1 MLQYIQLA
9 SPENN
14 IHTKNYFGQFT
25 AAMTKGMHM
34 MIIFILYYVLS
45 KDDSGRIMPPN
56 APFKGDIVLLTLKVE
71 K

>member
-14 IHTKNYFGQFT
+14 VHTKNYFGQFT

-45 KDDSGRIMPPN
+45 RMTVGELC
-56 APFKGDIVLLTLKVE
+56 LLMLLSKVTLFYLH
-71 K
+71 